1 MEKWVRLAR
10 EWFEVYKKWVFL
22 GAGAVV
28 LLIAVVVGINLM
40 SGEERKKEVVKVEGP
55 TGPDPK
61 IARIAEF
68 VRQVEAADAK
78 GEFKD
83 ALFALKQI
91 GILDPNDPH
100 IAQHKSRLE
109 ELVRRMEAWESNQRQ
124 AEIEKKEAQR
134 VNTLAAWQ
142 KVIDLCGE
150 ADKNAP
156 TEKQKTLTRA
166 LLVPSRQSHSWA
178 KAREEEKK
186 GNLAGALDLVNEAIG
201 ILEPPPELT
210 AYKAEL
216 EKKGRKKEYDKAA
229 TAART
234 EPVPAKSY
242 ELWMKARPL
251 AEDPKDVAEADA
263 KINALKPYA
272 DPAERDKRYA
282 EAMKSGETALAAGD
296 FDAAEK
302 SYKEAKTLKVTELGP
317 AQALAKVATA
327 RQQRDFDK
335 ALADAKTAEEKKEW
349 ADAME
354 AYDRALRIRPGDQ
367 KLTAQRRQLEETR
380 RPPKITV
387 LLTEAS
393 GVKVDFLLV
402 KRGSFTMGDVQGA
415 SDEKPHAV
423 TIPKDY
429 WMQVTELTQ
438 AQWSAVMGTKP
449 WMSNSVPHL
458 PVEGVSW
465 EDTQKFFEKVN
476 PLIRE
481 QIAGRKASLPTE
493 AEWEYA
499 CRAGTQTRWSF
510 GNDETQFDQYGWSSK
525 SGVRGPQPVG
535 QKSANAWGFF
545 DLHGNLAEWCSD
557 PYGVVDDKASADS
570 IQLRCLRGGSWN
582 DRPAS
587 CRSSSRGKE
596 QSTTSNLFIGFRMV
610 LR

>member
-1 MEKWVRLAR
+1 MNEWVDAAR
-10 EWFEVYKKWVFL
+10 KWFEAHKKWVII
-22 GAGAVV
+22 GAAAVV
-28 LLIAVVVGINLM
+28 LLIAVIIVLNLM
-40 SGEERKKEVVKVEGP
+40 SGEEKKKEIVKVEGP

-91 GILDPNDPH
+91 AILDPNDPH
-100 IAQHKSRLE
+100 LSSQRPRLE
-109 ELVRRMEAWESNQRQ
+109 ELVRRLEAWEGIQRQ
-124 AEIEKKEAQR
+124 IEIEKKEAQR
-134 VNTLAAWQ
+134 LNTLAAWQ
-142 KVIDLCGE
+142 KVLDLCAE

-156 TEKQKTLTRA
+156 TDKQKNLTKA
-166 LLVPSRQSHSWA
+166 VLVPSRQSHAWA
-178 KAREEEKK
+178 RAREEEKK
-186 GNLAGALDLVNEAIG
+186 GNLPGAIDLAGEAIG
-201 ILEPPPELT
+201 LAEPSAELT
-210 AYKAEL
+210 AYKADL
-216 EKKGRKKEYDKAA
+216 EKKQRKKDYDRAA

-251 AEDPKDVAEADA
+251 AEDSRDVAEADG
-263 KINALKPYA
+263 KIFALKPWA
-272 DPAERDKRYA
+272 DPAERDRRYA
-282 EAMKSGETALAAGD
+282 EAIKSGESALRAGD

-302 SYKEAKTLKVTELGP
+302 AYKEARALKVTELDPG
-317 AQALAKVATA
+317 QALTKIAAARRAKEFDQAVAEA
-327 RQQRDFDK
+327 R
-335 ALADAKTAEEKKEW
+335 AAEEKKEW

-367 KLTAQRRQLEETR
+367 KLLAQRRQLEETR

-393 GVKVDFLLV
+393 GVKVDLLLV
-402 KRGSFTMGDVQGA
+402 KRGTFTMGDAQGS
-415 SDEKPHAV
+415 SDEKPHPV
-423 TIPKDY
+423 TIAKDY
-429 WMQVTELTQ
+429 WMQTTELTQ
-438 AQWSAVMGTKP
+438 AQWAAVMGTKP
-449 WMSNSVPHL
+449 WMSQSVPHL

-465 EDTQKFFEKVN
+465 EDTQRFFEKLN
-476 PLIRE
+476 PLIRD
-481 QIAGRKASLPTE
+481 QIGGRKASLPTE

-499 CRAGTQTRWSF
+499 CRAGTQTRWWF

-535 QKSANAWGFF
+535 QKPANAWGFY
-545 DLHGNLAEWCSD
+545 DMLGNLAEWCSD
-557 PYGVVDDKASADS
+557 PYGVVDEKTAADS
-570 IQLRCLRGGSWN
+570 LQQRCLRGGSWN

-596 QSTTSNLFIGFRMV
+596 QSTVSNLFIGFRIV

>member
-1 MEKWVRLAR
+1 MNQWVDAAR
-10 EWFEVYKKWVFL
+10 TWFETHKKWVIL
-22 GAGAVV
+22 GAAVVV
-28 LLIAVVVGINLM
+28 LLIAGILIINLM
-40 SGEERKKEVVKVEGP
+40 SGEEEKKEIVKVEGP
-55 TGPDPK
+55 RGPDPK
-61 IARIAEF
+61 IARIADF

-91 GILDPNDPH
+91 AILDPNDPH
-100 IAQHKSRLE
+100 LAAQRPRLE
-109 ELVRRMEAWESNQRQ
+109 ELVRRLEAWENNQRQ
-124 AEIEKKEAQR
+124 IEVEKKEAQR
-134 VNTLAAWQ
+134 LNTLPAWQ
-142 KVIDLCGE
+142 KVLDLCAE

-156 TEKQKTLTRA
+156 TERQKNLTKA
-166 LLVPSRQSHSWA
+166 LLVPSRQYHAWA
-178 KAREEEKK
+178 RAREEEKK
-186 GNLAGALDLVNEAIG
+186 GNLSGAIDLAGEAIG
-201 ILEPPPELT
+201 LMEPPAELT

-216 EKKGRKKEYDKAA
+216 EKKQRKKDYDRAA
-229 TAART
+229 TAARK

-242 ELWMKARPL
+242 DLWVQAKPL

-263 KINALKPYA
+263 KIFALKPWA
-272 DPAERDKRYA
+272 DPAERDRRYA
-282 EAMKSGETALAAGD
+282 EAVKRGEAALAAGD

-302 SYKEAKTLKVTELGP
+302 AYKEAQALKVTELAPG
-317 AQALAKVATA
+317 QALTKVAGARRAKEFDTA
-327 RQQRDFDK
+327 V
-335 ALADAKTAEEKKEW
+335 ADARAAEEKKEW

-354 AYDRALRIRPGDQ
+354 AYDRALRIRPADQ
-367 KLTAQRRQLEETR
+367 KLLAQRRQLEETR

-393 GVKVDFLLV
+393 GIKVDFLLV
-402 KRGSFTMGDVQGA
+402 KRGSFTMGDPAGP

-423 TIPKDY
+423 TIAKDY
-429 WMQVTELTQ
+429 WMQTTELTQ
-438 AQWSAVMGTKP
+438 AQWAAVMGTKP
-449 WMSNSVPHL
+449 WMSQSVPIL

-465 EDTQKFFEKVN
+465 DDTQKFFEKLN

-510 GNDETQFDQYGWSSK
+510 GNDEAQFDQYGWSSK
-525 SGVRGPQPVG
+525 SGVRGPQAVG
-535 QKSANAWGFF
+535 QKPANAWGFF
-545 DLHGNLAEWCSD
+545 DMHGNLAEWCSD
-557 PYGVVDDKASADS
+557 PYGIVDEKAAADS
-570 IQLRCLRGGSWN
+570 VQLRCVRGGSWN

-596 QSTTSNLFIGFRMV
+596 QSTVSNLFIGFRMV

>member
-1 MEKWVRLAR
+1 MDNWVQLAK
-10 EWFEVYKKWVFL
+10 EWFDAHKKWVFL

-28 LLIAVVVGINLM
+28 LLIAVLVIVNLM
-40 SGEERKKEVVKVEGP
+40 SGEEKKKVVVKVEGP

-68 VRQVEAADAK
+68 VRQVDAADAK

-91 GILDPNDPH
+91 AILDPSDPH
-100 IAQHKSRLE
+100 IAQHKARLE
-109 ELVRRMEAWESNQRQ
+109 ELVRRLEAWEGNQRQ
-124 AEIEKKEAQR
+124 IEIERKEAQR
-134 VNTLAAWQ
+134 QNTVAAWQ
-142 KVIDLCGE
+142 KVLDLCAE

-156 TEKQKTLTRA
+156 TEKQKNVTKAFLAPT
-166 LLVPSRQSHSWA
+166 RQSHAWA

-186 GNLAGALDLVNEAIG
+186 GNLPGAIDLVNEAIG
-201 ILEPPPELT
+201 LVDPPAELT

-216 EKKGRKKEYDKAA
+216 EKKGRKKDYDRAA

-242 ELWMKARPL
+242 DLWMKARPL
-251 AEDPKDVAEADA
+251 AEDPKDIAEADA
-263 KINALKPYA
+263 KIDALKPYA
-272 DPAERDKRYA
+272 DPAERDKRYS
-282 EAMKSGETALAAGD
+282 EAMTSGEKALAAGD

-302 SYKEAKTLKVTELGP
+302 AYKDAKTLKVTELAP
-317 AQALAKVATA
+317 AQALTRVAAA
-327 RQQRDFDK
+327 RQQKDFEK
-335 ALADAKTAEEKKEW
+335 AVADAKAAEEKKEW

-367 KLTAQRRQLEETR
+367 KLSALRRQLEETR

-402 KRGSFTMGDVQGA
+402 KRGSFMMGDAQGA
-415 SDEKPHAV
+415 SDEKPHPV
-423 TIPKDY
+423 TIAKDY
-429 WMQVTELTQ
+429 WMQTTELTQ
-438 AQWSAVMGTKP
+438 AQWAAVMGTKP

-499 CRAGTQTRWSF
+499 CRAGTQTRWYF
-510 GNDETQFDQYGWSSK
+510 GNDESQFDQYGWSSK

-535 QKSANAWGFF
+535 QKPANAWGFF

-557 PYGVVDDKASADS
+557 PYGVVDEKAPADS
-570 IQLRCLRGGSWN
+570 IQQRCLRGGSWN

-587 CRSSSRGKE
+587 CRSSSRGK
-596 QSTTSNLFIGFRMV
+596 
-610 LR
+610 